1 MVDLI
6 FLESFDPRKKMYAQ
20 YNIIQLYAI
29 IVSYSVYVY
38 IYIYYTDSHT
48 PDTIF
53 VVPLVL
59 YLF

>member
-6 FLESFDPRKKMYAQ
+6 FLEGFDPRKKMYAQ

-29 IVSYSVYVY
+29 IVSYSVYV

>member
-6 FLESFDPRKKMYAQ
+6 FLEGFDPRKKMYAQ

-38 IYIYYTDSHT
+38 IYIIQTHIHLIPSS
-48 PDTIF
+48 
-53 VVPLVL
+53 
-59 YLF
+59 